1 MCKKICN
8 ELKLNIAK
16 YVIQFVKIMTERNSD
31 LPEFNIEIMNLIKAF
46 DFYLG
51 YFGKRHKLDNR
62 ANFAAASEKVKT
74 TGIKIIDKNSIK
86 RLELQNKIK
95 ELQKQIDELQ
105 KQINAI
111 DEAFDEMED
120 VLN

>member
-74 TGIKIIDKNSIK
+74 TEIKIIDKNSIK

-105 KQINAI
+105 K
-111 DEAFDEMED
+111 
-120 VLN
+120 